1 MMSSVFN
8 IKARDIM
15 SEEFKKIDINERM
28 SKALGIILNER
39 IHNLIVFDKNKY
51 EGFFGYKQL
60 VRLYNRAPKITK
72 VGYFLFKPTK
82 ISKNDSLVDIA
93 DLMYKGNYKI
103 LPVIEKNK
111 AIGVVSEGDILKISG
126 NLDELKNK
134 KIREIMSSSPFY
146 IKKKDK
152 LSKAISLLREK
163 NISRLPV
170 LDDSNKV
177 IGLLEAFDVLREIVP
192 KESVSGKQDF
202 GQIID
207 EKVAVSKALVS
218 SLMNS
223 NVVKANADDVLLKK
237 LDEMNKLNES
247 TIIVV
252 DEKDNLRGIIAPK
265 DIIEHLASLKKKR
278 GVYVQISGLNE
289 LQISSFEKTEVNRL
303 IEDTVQ
309 KLGEIEK
316 INFLALHVKSYHEKG
331 RKIKYSLR
339 SRVST
344 DSGLFTT
351 KAWGWDLIDVCS
363 NLLKDMERIV
373 IKEERKKKDVMINRL
388 RRTKEVKKGF

>member
-1 MMSSVFN
+1 MNTIFD

-15 SEEFKKIDINERM
+15 SKEIKKIDINERA

-39 IHNLIVFDKNKY
+39 IHNLVVFDKNKY
-51 EGFFGYKQL
+51 KGFFGYKQL
-60 VRLYNRAPKITK
+60 VRLYRTAPRTTK
-72 VGYFLFKPTK
+72 VGYFLFRSTK
-82 ISKNDSLVDIA
+82 ISKNTSLIDIA
-93 DLMYKGNYKI
+93 DLMYKWNYKI
-103 LPVIEKNK
+103 LPVLEKDK
-111 AIGVVSEGDILKISG
+111 IVGVVSERDILKISM
-126 NLDELKNK
+126 NLEELKNK
-134 KIREIMSSSPFY
+134 KIKEIMTSSPFY

-152 LSKAISLLREK
+152 LSKAINLLRDK

-170 LDDSNKV
+170 LDDNNKV

-192 KESVSGKQDF
+192 KEGISGRQDY

-218 SLMNS
+218 SVMNS
-223 NVVKANADDVLLKK
+223 KIVKANDDDLLLNRLGELSK
-237 LDEMNKLNES
+237 LDQS

-252 DEKDNLRGIIAPK
+252 DGKDNLRGIIAPK
-265 DIIEHLASLKKKR
+265 DIIEYLASLKKKE
-278 GVYVQISGLNE
+278 GVYVQVSGSNDLEISD
-289 LQISSFEKTEVNRL
+289 FEKTEISKL

-316 INFLALHVKSYHEKG
+316 INFLTLHIKSYHETGK
-331 RKIKYSLR
+331 KIKYSLR

-351 KAWGWDLIDVCS
+351 KSWGWDIIDVCS
-363 NLLKDMERIV
+363 NLLKDLERIV
-373 IKEERKKKDVMINRL
+373 IKKLRKKKDVMIGKL
-388 RRTKEVKKGF
+388 RRSKEIKKGF